1 MRAKKVT
8 IAKII
13 GNTPKSIENWE
24 KEGRKILEL
33 IYKYFTE
40 EDLQEF
46 IETGK
51 VSRLEKNNTNITDE
65 DLMLFFA
72 DNAVFKIIETL
83 KEFSLDELI
92 ENENLKNIDLIPEE
106 AAEID
111 AMVLIYDWI
120 DKSQTVDDFLEI
132 VKKHNYTFL
141 TILLN
146 PLEIA
151 GMIENKQ
158 YTIEKIKTILD
169 EEKTKEI
176 EAAMKN
182 GQYFDD
188 ETKDDT
194 YDEYEDYDW
203 KKNYE

>member
-1 MRAKKVT
+1 MKKEDIYMELFDFSRPT
-8 IAKII
+8 YYKWKRE
-13 GNTPKSIENWE
+13 GNKA
-24 KEGRKILEL
+24 LQL
-33 IYKYFTE
+33 ISKYFND

-46 IETGK
+46 LKTGK
-51 VSRLEKNNTNITDE
+51 VSRLEKNNINISDE

-72 DNAVFKIIETL
+72 DNAIFKIVETL

-106 AAEID
+106 ASEID
-111 AMVLIYDWI
+111 AMVIIYDWI
-120 DKSQTVDDFLEI
+120 DKSQTVDDFLEKA
-132 VKKHNYTFL
+132 KKHNYTFL

-158 YTIEKIKTILD
+158 YTTEKIKTVLD
-169 EEKTKEI
+169 EKKTKEI
-176 EAAMKN
+176 KAAMKS
-182 GQYFDD
+182 GIYFDD
-188 ETKDDT
+188 EIKDDT

>member
-1 MRAKKVT
+1 MTKNELYSKLFGFNASTYHRWKNEERP
-8 IAKII
+8 II
-13 GNTPKSIENWE
+13 KLLQKYCDQNE
-24 KEGRKILEL
+24 LE
-33 IYKYFTE
+33 
-40 EDLQEF
+40 EF
-46 IETGK
+46 LKTGK
-51 VSRLEKNNTNITDE
+51 ISRLEKNNTNITDE

-72 DNAVFKIIETL
+72 DNAIFKIIETL

-151 GMIENKQ
+151 GMIEDKQ

-176 EAAMKN
+176 EAATKN